1 MIRVLIADDEQLI
14 RAGLRLIVESQPDM
28 EVIGEAGDG
37 VEAIERTRRLRP
49 DVVVMDIRMPTL
61 DGLEATRRIVAT
73 SGPLP
78 RVIVLTTFDLD
89 EYVYDALRAGASG
102 FLLKHA
108 PEEQLL
114 AAIRVDMSGTAL
126 FSPSVTRR
134 LVEEFVR
141 NRPPAEV
148 PPELGVLS
156 ARERDVLVLI
166 AKGLSN
172 RQIADELVIS
182 EHTVKTHVTHILDKL
197 DLRDRTHAVVLAY
210 EAGLVRPGRA

>member
-73 SGPLP
+73 TGPLP

-114 AAIRVDMSGTAL
+114 AAIRVVMSGTAL

-141 NRPPAEV
+141 NRPPART

-210 EAGLVRPGRA
+210 EAGLVRPGRT